1 MSRFSG
7 FLRRRRNVVLFSLV
21 AVAVLVGVF
30 ATATRTSEPD
40 LPTVEVKKG
49 EFVDTL
55 EIRGDIKPFKSIVLT
70 SPMQSGELQIVK
82 LAKNGAMVNPGDLLV
97 QFDGSTLQRTIQE
110 KQSELR
116 QSDAEIEQARAQSR
130 LTEEQNATA
139 LMKSR
144 YDIDR
149 ARLDVDRGDTVAR
162 IENDKAKLTL
172 ADSQQRLRELEEKIK
187 SDRTSAEAD
196 VAAKS
201 RKREKALFDLQR
213 AERGLKNLELR
224 APGAGMVNILP
235 NYRSGSMFGGG
246 EQEFREGDRAWPGAA
261 IVELPDLSSV
271 HLEARLD
278 ESDRGRLKASQEAIV
293 RIEAIPGATSR
304 PHQRH
309 LGARP
314 RRLQLRVAAD
324 QELRAQPGSRGRRPE
339 IRPGMSAVARI
350 AVERVPDVLL
360 VPAESVF
367 QHDGAPVVYRLDG
380 PAFKET
386 PIQIQRRGREQ
397 SIVASGLDARR
408 SHRAAPSPGGVDQ
421 EDRVKRR
428 VLLVAIVV
436 AILGAGAAIA
446 IAVTRLPERGS
457 AVPTAR
463 VSKEPL
469 NLTVHAVGELRA
481 GRTVTLVTPPVG
493 PGALRIVNV
502 IQTGMPVKKDDV
514 GDGVRSGRSAVRA
527 RAGEVGSCRGRAG
540 SREDGGRRRR
550 AEGAGRRRAAHGEV
564 RRAPRPS
571 ST

>member
-1 MSRFSG
+1 MSRVSG

-21 AVAVLVGVF
+21 AVAVLAGVF

-82 LAKNGAMVNPGDLLV
+82 LAKNGAMVTPGDLLV

-116 QSDAEIEQARAQSR
+116 QSDAEIEQARAQAR

-139 LMKSR
+139 LMKTR

-172 ADSQQRLRELEEKIK
+172 SDSQQRLRELEEKIK

-235 NYRSGSMFGGG
+235 NYRSGNMFGGG

-293 RIEAIPGATSR
+293 RIEAIPGR
-304 PHQRH
+304 DFK
-309 LGARP
+309 ARINDISV
-314 RRLQLRVAAD
+314 LARVDFSSGWPPTKNFGLNLILVDGDAK
-324 QELRAQPGSRGRRPE
+324 

-386 PIQIQRRGREQ
+386 AIQIQRRGREQ
-397 SIVASGLDARR
+397 SIVASGLAPGDRIAQRR
-408 SHRAAPSPGGVDQ
+408 PPA
-421 EDRVKRR
+421 ELIRR
-428 VLLVAIVV
+428 
-436 AILGAGAAIA
+436 
-446 IAVTRLPERGS
+446 T
-457 AVPTAR
+457 
-463 VSKEPL
+463 
-469 NLTVHAVGELRA
+469 
-481 GRTVTLVTPPVG
+481 
-493 PGALRIVNV
+493 
-502 IQTGMPVKKDDV
+502 D
-514 GDGVRSGRSAVRA
+514 
-527 RAGEVGSCRGRAG
+527 
-540 SREDGGRRRR
+540 
-550 AEGAGRRRAAHGEV
+550 
-564 RRAPRPS
+564 
-571 ST
+571 

>member
-1 MSRFSG
+1 
-7 FLRRRRNVVLFSLV
+7 
-21 AVAVLVGVF
+21 
-30 ATATRTSEPD
+30 
-40 LPTVEVKKG
+40 
-49 EFVDTL
+49 
-55 EIRGDIKPFKSIVLT
+55 
-70 SPMQSGELQIVK
+70 MQSGELQIVK

-139 LMKSR
+139 LMKTR

-293 RIEAIPGATSR
+293 RIEAIPGR
-304 PHQRH
+304 DFK
-309 LGARP
+309 ARINDISV
-314 RRLQLRVAAD
+314 LARVD
-324 QELRAQPGSRGRRPE
+324 FSSGWPPTKNFGLEPDSRGRRREDPS
-339 IRPGMSAVARI
+339 RH
-350 AVERVPDVLL
+350 ERG
-360 VPAESVF
+360 
-367 QHDGAPVVYRLDG
+367 GAH
-380 PAFKET
+380 
-386 PIQIQRRGREQ
+386 RRRTR
-397 SIVASGLDARR
+397 ARR
-408 SHRAAPSPGGVDQ
+408 PA
-421 EDRVKRR
+421 
-428 VLLVAIVV
+428 
-436 AILGAGAAIA
+436 
-446 IAVTRLPERGS
+446 
-457 AVPTAR
+457 
-463 VSKEPL
+463 
-469 NLTVHAVGELRA
+469 
-481 GRTVTLVTPPVG
+481 
-493 PGALRIVNV
+493 
-502 IQTGMPVKKDDV
+502 
-514 GDGVRSGRSAVRA
+514 RA
-527 RAGEVGSCRGRAG
+527 RRIGLSA
-540 SREDGGRRRR
+540 RRR
-550 AEGAGRRRAAHGEV
+550 AGGLPPRRSGVRGNAHPDS
-564 RRAPRPS
+564 APWP
-571 ST
+571 